1 MSNIPA
7 NKKDRIISQVEN
19 FLSSRDLKNLNDK
32 ELEYIS
38 KQLLVDQL
46 KDELK
51 TEIKM
56 SKSDLDSLQDRWLSG
71 FNSDATRETYGK
83 SLQIFF
89 DWLDLKGLNVFKLN
103 SIDIDDYVSYIY
115 KQYDM
120 NNSIRERIAAVSSFF
135 SFLERTDIIS
145 KNYFKGCRRPPR
157 PFETKESD
165 EIPDEEQLHIIEEN
179 LKEELR
185 AEGKGSAGKQR
196 QARVLLAVLAVMK
209 YHAIRCGALPS
220 LTIEKTGR
228 YRALSKGNE
237 VKGQLDHRAAV
248 SLKTLGFDQAKPF
261 KEMKVNSIQKSF
273 ERFCK
278 RLYAAGE
285 IRTVYSLHD
294 LRHYAAVK
302 HYENGKD
309 IIATQRFL
317 GHSSVAITQGY
328 LAGLDCD

>member
-1 MSNIPA
+1 MSNMPA

-32 ELEYIS
+32 ELEYIT

-89 DWLDLKGLNVFKLN
+89 DWLDLKGLSVFKLN

-135 SFLERTDIIS
+135 SFLERNDIIS

-196 QARVLLAVLAVMK
+196 QARVLLAVVTVMK

-220 LTIEKTGR
+220 LTIDKTGR
-228 YRALSKGNE
+228 YRALSKGSE
-237 VKGQLDHRAAV
+237 VKGQLDHRAADT
-248 SLKTLGFDQAKPF
+248 LKTLGFDQAKPF

-285 IRTVYSLHD
+285 IRAVYSLHD

-302 HYENGKD
+302 HYDNGKD

>member
-1 MSNIPA
+1 MSTLPA
-7 NKKDRIISQVEN
+7 NQKDRIISQVEN

-32 ELEYIS
+32 ELEYIT

-165 EIPDEEQLHIIEEN
+165 EIPDEEQLHLIEEN

-196 QARVLLAVLAVMK
+196 QARVLLAVVAVMK
-209 YHAIRCGALPS
+209 DHAIRCGALPS
-220 LTIEKTGR
+220 LTIDKTGR

-237 VKGQLDHRAAV
+237 VKGQLDHSAADI
-248 SLKTLGFDQAKPF
+248 LKTLGFNQAKPF
-261 KEMKVNSIQKSF
+261 KDLKVNSIQKAF